1 MQSPQAGYALVR
13 RVPSEIIAAMRE
25 ASERRGRGA
34 VWVGDK
40 RGVGVGA
47 AVVMVAVMVWW
58 LW

>member
-1 MQSPQAGYALVR
+1 VQSPQAGYALVR

-25 ASERRGRGA
+25 ASERRGRG

-47 AVVMVAVMVWW
+47 AVVMVAVMVW
-58 LW
+58 